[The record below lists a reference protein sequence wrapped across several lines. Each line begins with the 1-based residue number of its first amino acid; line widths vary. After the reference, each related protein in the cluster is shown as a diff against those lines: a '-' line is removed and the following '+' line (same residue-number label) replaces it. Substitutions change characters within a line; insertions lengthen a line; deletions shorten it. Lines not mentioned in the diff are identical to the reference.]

1 MPVASKRAPCAVV
14 IAAVA
19 WWLGAGLP
27 ARADI
32 AVVASIPPVH
42 SLAAMV
48 MAGAGAPDLLLPAG
62 VSPHGFTLSPSQA
75 RRLAGARVV
84 FWIGPALEAALVRPL
99 ANVVADARAV
109 PLMDTPGLTLHAVRN
124 GHGRDHGHSPDHGR
138 TDPHL
143 WLDPANARRLVA
155 RMAEVLARADTA
167 NADRY
172 AANAAAAAGRLDD
185 LARRL
190 EARLAPVRDRPF
202 VVFHDAFQY
211 LERRF
216 GLAFAGALT
225 IDPELPPGPR
235 KVAEL
240 RQRLERQGVRCLF
253 TEPQFQSRLTDVL
266 VEGTGAKIGRLD
278 PLGAGMRPGPDLY
291 IQLLDTNAD
300 ALVACLRP

>member
-1 MPVASKRAPCAVV
+1 MPVASKRAPWAMV
-14 IAAVA
+14 IAALA
-19 WWLGAGLP
+19 WLGASLP

-48 MAGAGAPDLLLPAG
+48 MAGVGEPDLLLPAG

-75 RRLAGARVV
+75 RRLAGAKVV

-99 ANVVADARAV
+99 ANVAVDARAV
-109 PLMDTPGLTLHAVRN
+109 PLMDTPDLTLHAMRN
-124 GHGRDHGHSPDHGR
+124 GHGRDHGHGADHGR
-138 TDPHL
+138 MDPHL

-155 RMAEVLARADTA
+155 RMAEVLAQADAA
-167 NADRY
+167 NAERY
-172 AANAAAAAGRLDD
+172 AANAAAAAARLDA
-185 LARRL
+185 LAKRL
-190 EARLAPVRDRPF
+190 EARLAPVRAQPF

-216 GLAFAGALT
+216 GLSFAGALT

-253 TEPQFQSRLTDVL
+253 TEPQFQSRLADVL
-266 VEGTGAKIGRLD
+266 VEGTGAKISRLD

-291 IQLLDTNAD
+291 IQLLDANVD
-300 ALVACLRP
+300 ALAACLRP